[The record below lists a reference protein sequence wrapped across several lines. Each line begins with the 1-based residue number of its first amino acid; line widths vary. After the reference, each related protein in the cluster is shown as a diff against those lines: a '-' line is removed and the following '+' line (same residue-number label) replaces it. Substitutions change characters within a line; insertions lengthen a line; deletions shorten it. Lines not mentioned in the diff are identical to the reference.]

1 MSTVSKIGV
10 VLAILHILFLL
21 FVMHRMSG
29 GELITD
35 PIGLVFA
42 AWAIAP
48 TGFVARQIKTARIW
62 VLALVPIILFGTYE
76 AYIMG
81 FVSKS
86 STTALGLIFL
96 PIYEWFFIGCFGLI
110 LLVWKK

>member
-1 MSTVSKIGV
+1 MSIVSKIGV
-10 VLAILHILFLL
+10 AVAVLHILFLL

-29 GELITD
+29 GELVTD
-35 PIGLVFA
+35 PIGWVFA

-48 TGFVARQIKTARIW
+48 TGFIARQIKTAKIW
-62 VLALVPIILFGTYE
+62 LLALVPIVLFGSYE

-96 PIYEWFFIGCFGLI
+96 PIYEWVFIGFFGLI
-110 LLVWKK
+110 MLVWKK